1 MTTTSTHGPNRNL
14 NLQVRR
20 LEPSATLAINERSA
34 ELQRQGKKVYRLGL
48 GQSPFPVPASVVAEL
63 QKQAH
68 QKDYLPVAGLAEL
81 RQAVSDYHNRRD
93 GLSTTASDIL
103 IGPGSKELL
112 FLAQFCYG
120 GELLIPSPS
129 WVSYQPQASLLGQPT
144 TWIDT
149 SPESGWRLD
158 ADALEQACASDPSRP
173 RLLILN
179 YPNNPAGTSL
189 DAARLERIAR
199 VCREKNL
206 LVLSD
211 EIYGEVNHTGKHVSI
226 ARFYPEG
233 TIISSGLSKWCGAGG
248 WRLGTF
254 AFPAGVH
261 WLREAMAVVASE
273 TFTSVSAPIQWAAVR
288 AFKMGPDIVDYLE
301 RSRIVLLAV
310 GKLAH
315 RKLTAAGLQ
324 VPLPDGGFYL
334 FPSAES
340 LGERLRAR
348 GISDSPS
355 MCEQLLMETGVAV
368 LPGTQFGRQASEL
381 TFRMATVNFDGAGAL
396 EAARGRTELDEAFVN
411 EHCPDLVE
419 AVDKLCAWLS
429 QG

>member
-1 MTTTSTHGPNRNL
+1 MTITTHRGPNRSL

-34 ELQRQGKKVYRLGL
+34 ALQREGKKIYRLGL
-48 GQSPFPVPASVVAEL
+48 GQSPFPVPDSVVAEL

-81 RQAVSDYHNRRD
+81 RQVVSDYHNRRD
-93 GLSTTASDIL
+93 GLSTTAEDVL

-112 FLAQFCYG
+112 FLAQLCYG
-120 GELLIPSPS
+120 GELVIPSPS

-144 TWIDT
+144 TWVNT
-149 SPESGWRLD
+149 TLESGWRLHPRS
-158 ADALEQACASDPSRP
+158 LEEACAEDPSRP

-189 DAARLERIAR
+189 DAKRLEEIAQ
-199 VCREKNL
+199 VCRDKNL

-254 AFPAGVH
+254 AFPSGMH

-273 TFTSVSAPIQWAAVR
+273 TFTSVSAPIQWAAIR
-288 AFKMGPDIVDYLE
+288 AFEMGPDIQDYLE
-301 RSRIVLLAV
+301 RSRRVLLAV
-310 GKLAH
+310 GKTAH
-315 RKLTAAGLQ
+315 QKLTAAGLQ

-334 FPSAES
+334 FPSAEG
-340 LGERLRAR
+340 LADRLRAR
-348 GISDSPS
+348 GITESPG
-355 MCEQLLMETGVAV
+355 MCEQLLTETGVAV
-368 LPGTQFGRQASEL
+368 LPGTQFGRPATEL
-381 TFRMATVNFDGAGAL
+381 TFRMATVNFDGARAL
-396 EAARGRTELDEAFVN
+396 EAAKGQNTLDDAFVN
-411 EHCPDLVE
+411 EQCPDLVE
-419 AVDKLCAWLS
+419 ALEKLGDWLK
-429 QG
+429 Q